1 MLSMKAKYG
10 LLAVLSLARE
20 SDKKLVL
27 ISELAEKENIPKKF
41 LEQILRELK
50 NQGILESKV
59 GKGGGYYLNKSPQSI
74 TIGQII
80 RTIDG
85 TLSPV
90 FCVSQTAYAKCK
102 ECHDE
107 HSCAIRLVMKDVR
120 DAIANILDKTTL
132 AEALERSEHAKRE
145 QKNILM
151 YNI

>member
-90 FCVSQTAYAKCK
+90 SCVSQTAYAKCN
-102 ECHDE
+102 ECRDE

-120 DAIANILDKTTL
+120 DAISNILDKTTL
-132 AEALERSEHAKRE
+132 AEALERSENAKRE
-145 QKNILM
+145 QKDILM